1 MRILKN
7 VLYFDIIAVSIN
19 VVLLSKLVQTISSL
33 PKLPYIKYFRIVIS
47 IDERNKPSRYS
58 HKSRK

>member
-1 MRILKN
+1 MLIIRN

-19 VVLLSKLVQTISSL
+19 AVLSSKLVQTISWLS
-33 PKLPYIKYFRIVIS
+33 KSPYIQYFLIVIS
-47 IDERNKPSRYS
+47 MEDKNKPSGYS